1 MSMKTI
7 EERAKECT
15 RRRADVFVGTTL
27 ASIFEK
33 GYIAGATDQKTI
45 DESIRL
51 KKCDAMSKEEF
62 ERETTFLEQYIDGK
76 GDMPSV
82 SDAIEWARKDLLDK
96 ACYIFCHIGCPHKT
110 DSYNC
115 LKGKCDTWK
124 TFRRSDGGA
133 VMKTIE
139 ERAKEYAS
147 KKADISRSAIY
158 NEALVRNALT

>member
-1 MSMKTI
+1 MSNSI

-15 RRRADVFVGTTL
+15 RRRADVLVGTTL

-76 GDMPSV
+76 GSMPSV
-82 SDAIEWARKDLLDK
+82 SDAIEWARKE
-96 ACYIFCHIGCPHKT
+96 
-110 DSYNC
+110 
-115 LKGKCDTWK
+115 
-124 TFRRSDGGA
+124 
-133 VMKTIE
+133 TIE
-139 ERAKEYAS
+139 EAKVWFGDYLTELRDSVNWFYGSS
-147 KKADISRSAIY
+147 KMKSGRDRFM
-158 NEALVRNALT
+158 EAMNK